1 LNRLAVGAALAIF
14 VSTLAPAVVRAEE
27 GYALSKVA
35 ADLGYKY
42 AYLGPENAVSLYR
55 PGVTVLV
62 RPADILFYVN
72 DKTESMTGSP
82 PYFYLDEV
90 YVSAEF
96 VDRLRQI
103 AARYPANPGTGQAPV
118 VVVNPNGPGRLP
130 GRASGAVS
138 VLSVTQK
145 PGQFQVLIDGKA
157 PANLPITITLVQ
169 TASRWLPDI
178 VLSRTNSTTDA
189 DGRFHADISIAPGYY
204 SGSIISVVVSSVPG
218 ITTRTAQIVMTP
230 PNWTVTV
237 PADQIPREDR

>member
-1 LNRLAVGAALAIF
+1 MNRLAVGAALAIF
-14 VSTLAPAVVRAEE
+14 LSTLAPAAVRAEE

-35 ADLGYKY
+35 AELGYRY

-62 RPADILFYVN
+62 RPSNVLFQVN
-72 DKTESMTGSP
+72 ANTESMTGWP
-82 PYFYLDEV
+82 PYFYLDEI
-90 YVSAEF
+90 YVSEQF

-103 AARYPANPGTGQAPV
+103 AAKYPANPGTGQSPV

-145 PGQFQVLIDGKA
+145 PGQFRVLVDGKA

-169 TASRWLPDI
+169 TPSKWLPDV
-178 VLSRTNSTTDA
+178 VLSRSITSTDA
-189 DGRFHADISIAPGYY
+189 DGRFHADVSVAPGWYT
-204 SGSIISVVVSSVPG
+204 GSIINVVVSSVPG
-218 ITTRTAQIVMTP
+218 VTTRTAQIVMTQ
-230 PNWTVTV
+230 PNWNVTV
-237 PADQIPREDR
+237 PSDQIPREDL